1 MNQRARNDC
10 ALHVLMSHTPA
21 FDLIHLGALLGAN
34 PDEIAMGFMDET
46 LLDQEGANTLRSRED
61 AAALAAAAVL
71 REEPF
76 AAAVGR
82 LLYWSTFLYMTPDK
96 VRRLVERVK
105 TEVLDAA

>member
-1 MNQRARNDC
+1 MDQRARNDY

-34 PDEIAMGFMDET
+34 PDEIAMAFLVEER
-46 LLDQEGANTLRSRED
+46 LDQEGTNTLRSRED
-61 AAALAAAAVL
+61 AAALAASAVL
-71 REEPF
+71 RNEPF

-96 VRRLVERVK
+96 VRHLVARVK